1 VATDLIVGHRRG
13 SRHGRRGR
21 TAGRARLRTPSTLC
35 AGCPVSCSTVRVSL
49 VVAVV
54 AMQSHHRHRELL
66 QVLRELGAG
75 QGLLHPFGQRDVL
88 NGGALDTWTT
98 IAAPYAAR
106 DAMWP

>member
-1 VATDLIVGHRRG
+1 
-13 SRHGRRGR
+13 
-21 TAGRARLRTPSTLC
+21 
-35 AGCPVSCSTVRVSL
+35 
-49 VVAVV
+49 
-54 AMQSHHRHRELL
+54 
-66 QVLRELGAG
+66 VLRELGAG